1 MGRTAA
7 AMLAIMAPMPVLAVA
22 CVLIA
27 SAPAYAAECKLQK
40 IVEFPITMV
49 GMRPLMVA
57 RINDS
62 DVHFIV
68 DSGAFWSQISR
79 ASAAELKLRVLPAP
93 INFTNMVE
101 GVHGTFGISMATV
114 QTFTLG
120 GYPVHNAEFI
130 VGDSGTGQGSVGILG
145 QNFLHVGDVE
155 YDLGQGVVR
164 LMKPQDCGGASLAYW
179 VSASTPYSIIN
190 TESERPLGGG
200 NSAASRIEQKPLELS
215 HTISHAYVN
224 GAEIRVEFDTGAQT
238 SILSLAAAARA
249 GIKPDSPGVVSAGAA
264 SGLAGRTFATYIAP
278 FASFKIGNEEIKN
291 ARMRIGAIELQ
302 NVDML
307 IGADFFL
314 SHRIY
319 VANSQNKLYFTY
331 NGGPVFNLTTG
342 KPAVTEP
349 ATEASP

>member
-1 MGRTAA
+1 
-7 AMLAIMAPMPVLAVA
+7 MLVFAVF

-27 SAPAYAAECKLQK
+27 SAPAFAAGCKLIK

-49 GMRPLMVA
+49 GMRPLMTA
-57 RINDS
+57 RVNDS
-62 DVHFIV
+62 DVQFVV

-79 ASAAELKLRVLPAP
+79 ASAAELKLRVAPAP
-93 INFTNMVE
+93 INFTNQLE

-120 GYPVHNAEFI
+120 GLSVHNAEFL
-130 VGDSGTGQGSVGILG
+130 VGGTETGHGSVGILG

-164 LMKPQDCGGASLAYW
+164 LMKSQDCSGASVAYW
-179 VSASTPYSIIN
+179 VSASTPYSIID
-190 TESERPLGGG
+190 TESERPVGGG

-215 HTISHAYVN
+215 HTIGHAYVN

-264 SGLAGRTFATYIAP
+264 SGLAGSSFATYIAP
-278 FASFKIGNEEIKN
+278 FSSFKIGNEEIKN
-291 ARMRIGAIELQ
+291 TRLRIGAIELQ
-302 NVDML
+302 NTDML

-331 NGGPVFNLTTG
+331 DGGPVFNLTQ
-342 KPAVTEP
+342 
-349 ATEASP
+349 